1 MASSFE
7 DSPASGISM
16 SDPLGKHT
24 CLLYKRLNDLH
35 VCVIEQCYWWCPVSR
50 IAAYFFL
57 DSVMCEMST
66 TLTLLKCFT
75 LLKSVSLFM
84 LVFND
89 WKVRVKGNKCN
100 STHTQFIQHTY
111 FVPVVTVKAQGFL
124 ILSFSLSLLSF
135 LIHSVFLVP
144 LRVFLEP
151 RLLRQLCC
159 VVCLSLF
166 THSFSRLFPI
176 TPDFLSSLRLDLPEC
191 VSGRWVRNEWL
202 PSAVGNS

>member
-66 TLTLLKCFT
+66 HVVEVFVT

-124 ILSFSLSLLSF
+124 ILSLSLLSF

-159 VVCLSLF
+159 IVCLSP
-166 THSFSRLFPI
+166 HSFILSFVPNYSR
-176 TPDFLSSLRLDLPEC
+176 FLVFLEAWFTWMCIRK
-191 VSGRWVRNEWL
+191 VSQEWMTL
-202 PSAVGNS
+202 VCCG